1 MKKKNLCITGKIGIL
16 VLLVSF
22 VFFPILPSV
31 SFAFEGAAAGL
42 SAAGGGGAG
51 AGAGGIGAV
60 GYGAIAAALAAG
72 IAVIASS
79 GDGGG
84 GTAGHHGTP
93 DHHSGD

>member
-31 SFAFEGAAAGL
+31 SFAFEGAAAVL

>member
-1 MKKKNLCITGKIGIL
+1 MKKRNLCIPGKIGIL

-51 AGAGGIGAV
+51 AGAGGLG
-60 GYGAIAAALAAG
+60 AAG
-72 IAVIASS
+72 IGGLAASLAAVVGIVAAAGG
-79 GDGGG
+79 GDGGVP
-84 GTAGHHGTP
+84 TGHHGTTE
-93 DHHSGD
+93 HHCP